1 MKFSKYFISKFIEIL
16 IVIFGYIIA
25 LMMLF
30 AFKASSQLVFGISI
44 TFLVICFAVILTGY
58 LKRRRFYNNLISN
71 TEKLDKKYLVLEML
85 NKPSFYDGEV
95 LYEVLYEINKSMN
108 ENVKK
113 YEMSLTYFKEYI
125 ELWIHEIKLPI
136 ASLMLMNHN
145 QKNKVDKRYE
155 EQIKRIDDYVDQVLY
170 YVRSENAEKDYLIKE
185 VSLKKII
192 NNVAMKNKDDL
203 LDNNINFIS
212 QAKDEVVLT
221 DSKWLE
227 FIINQIISNSI
238 KYKKDKDSFIKLSV
252 NDLPKQVDLHI
263 IDNGI
268 GITAKDIGRVFE
280 KTFTGENGRNS
291 SKSTGMGLY
300 IVKKLCEKLGHKI
313 KILSVQNEYT
323 EVIISFSKDDFYKVR

>member
-203 LDNNINFIS
+203 LENNIHFIS
-212 QAKDEVVLT
+212 QVKDEVVLT

>member
-85 NKPSFYDGEV
+85 SKPSFYDGEV

-203 LDNNINFIS
+203 LENNINFIS

-238 KYKKDKDSFIKLSV
+238 KYKKDNDSFIKLSV

-313 KILSVQNEYT
+313 KVLSVQNEYT